1 MRLPWGASPG
11 ALTART
17 IATWFISMKKK
28 MMRRLPHPILIG
40 LMGCGKSSIG
50 RRLSHQLKM
59 PLLDL
64 DDIIVREA
72 GMSIPDIFAGHGED
86 YFRDLE
92 SHALASHIG
101 QRAILATGGG
111 IIMRDGNRSLLKMHP
126 PVIWLK
132 ATPEFIASRI
142 AGDPNR
148 PLLANQ
154 DALQRLTELAEKRYP
169 LYEECADLV
178 IDRESMNKDKI
189 TGHIIQYLKKK
200 AAA

>member
-1 MRLPWGASPG
+1 
-11 ALTART
+11 
-17 IATWFISMKKK
+17 MKKK
-28 MMRRLPHPILIG
+28 PLRKLEHPVLIG

-50 RRLSHQLKM
+50 RRLRQKLKM

-86 YFRDLE
+86 YFRNLE
-92 SHALASHIG
+92 SNALASHIG

-111 IIMRDGNRSLLKMHP
+111 IVMRDTNRRLLKTHP

-154 DALQRLTELAEKRYP
+154 DTLQRLTELAEKRYP
-169 LYEECADLV
+169 LYGECADLV

-189 TGHIIQYLKKK
+189 TELIIQYLKKK
-200 AAA
+200 AVA